1 MEKLD
6 LKTRFQRWS
15 LVELKLYLKDLEEEV
30 ENNTINEEEKLC
42 IEPIKIEIEKRS
54 EKKW

>member
-1 MEKLD
+1 MENYEA
-6 LKTRFQRWS
+6 RFKRWS
-15 LVELKLYLKDLEEEV
+15 LVELKLYLKDLEEKV